1 MADYYPLLARALD
14 ALPDRSPDMREA
26 VYERARAA
34 LTGQLRSLDPPLS
47 EEDIDAER
55 RSLDAAIG
63 RLEDEFGA
71 KVPEP
76 AAAAAV
82 PGEAPAAAVAPAAVP
97 AAAEPPPPSE
107 PDLPE
112 PGPPVALKLP
122 EPERPRPV
130 ETAADFAPDDSPA
143 RQRPRIDVVRPKGDR
158 SRLLRNGIVAAA
170 LAAVIGAI
178 AAAAWS
184 LRDTPATVQS
194 KISENAAERPPEP
207 QDSKFAD
214 RVGGE
219 RAPAAPPVAAA
230 APPPTR
236 AGAPDITIAQRAT
249 LYEEAGGPNNGPRAA
264 AGQVVWRLDAVNA
277 GQGQPLQTVVRAT
290 AEAQEAGLTVAM
302 VIRRNTDATLPASH
316 VIELTFTPTDPSR
329 NVRDV
334 GLLQFKDDESAR
346 GSPVS
351 GLPVP
356 VRENIFLIG
365 LSNLKGDIER
375 NTDLMLRRN
384 WIDLPIRYASG
395 GRAILTF
402 EKGSAGDRVMREAFE
417 QWK

>member
-14 ALPDRSPDMREA
+14 ALPDRSPDMRKA

-55 RSLDAAIG
+55 RSLDAAID
-63 RLEDEFGA
+63 RLEVEYGGA
-71 KVPEP
+71 PRVREPEPAVAEAAPPLPEPEP
-76 AAAAAV
+76 AA
-82 PGEAPAAAVAPAAVP
+82 EPA
-97 AAAEPPPPSE
+97 
-107 PDLPE
+107 LPE

-122 EPERPRPV
+122 DPDRSKLAEP
-130 ETAADFAPDDSPA
+130 AAESPA
-143 RQRPRIDVVRPKGDR
+143 EDGQATRQRPRIDVVRPKGDR
-158 SRLLRNGIVAAA
+158 SRLLRNGIVAGV

-178 AAAAWS
+178 AFTAWS
-184 LRDTPATVQS
+184 LRDTPATLQS
-194 KISENAAERPPEP
+194 KISENAAERPPES

-219 RAPAAPPVAAA
+219 RAPAAPA
-230 APPPTR
+230 APAAPSRPSA
-236 AGAPDITIAQRAT
+236 AGSDIAIAQRAT
-249 LYEEAGGPNNGPRAA
+249 LYEESGGPNNAPRAIQ
-264 AGQVVWRLDAVNA
+264 GQVVWRLDAINA

-290 AEAQEAGLTVAM
+290 LEVQEAGLSLAL
-302 VIRRNTDATLPASH
+302 VIRRNTDTTLPASH
-316 VIELTFTPTDPSR
+316 VIELTFTPGNPSR
-329 NVRDV
+329 SVRDV
-334 GLLQFKDDESAR
+334 GLLQFKDDESGR

-365 LSNLKGDIER
+365 LSSLKSDVER
-375 NTDLMLRRN
+375 NSDLLMRRN

-402 EKGSAGDRVMREAFE
+402 EKGSAGEQVMRDAFA
-417 QWK
+417 QWQ

>member
-14 ALPDRSPDMREA
+14 ALPDHSPDMREA

-55 RSLDAAIG
+55 RSLDAAID
-63 RLEDEFGA
+63 RLETEYGGA
-71 KVPEP
+71 PAPPEP
-76 AAAAAV
+76 APEAAL
-82 PGEAPAAAVAPAAVP
+82 PEPPAA
-97 AAAEPPPPSE
+97 EI
-107 PDLPE
+107 LPE

-122 EPERPRPV
+122 EPDRPKP
-130 ETAADFAPDDSPA
+130 EPAADSAAEDGQA

-158 SRLLRNGIVAAA
+158 SGLLRNGIVASV

-178 AAAAWS
+178 AFTAWS
-184 LRDTPATVQS
+184 LRDTPATLQS
-194 KISENAAERPPEP
+194 KIDENAAERPPEP
-207 QDSKFAD
+207 QESKFAD

-219 RAPAAPPVAAA
+219 RAPQAALPGTPAKPATAA
-230 APPPTR
+230 
-236 AGAPDITIAQRAT
+236 GGDITIAQRAT
-249 LYEEAGGPNNGPRAA
+249 LYEETGGPNNGPRAMQ
-264 AGQVVWRLDAVNA
+264 GQAVWRLDAVNA
-277 GQGQPLQTVVRAT
+277 GQGQPLQTVVRGT
-290 AEAQEAGLTVAM
+290 IDVQEAGLSLAM

-316 VIELTFTPTDPSR
+316 VIELTFTPNDPAR
-329 NVRDV
+329 AVRDV

-365 LSNLKGDIER
+365 LSSLKGDVER
-375 NTDLMLRRN
+375 NGDLLLRRN
-384 WIDLPIRYASG
+384 WIDLPVRYASG

-402 EKGSAGDRVMREAFE
+402 EKGAAGEKVMRDAFA
-417 QWK
+417 QWQ